1 MALGPIDRGKYADF
15 AARFFRKDGRPFEV
29 AAFAHLY
36 DRFDGV
42 TWYVQA
48 VLNRAWAAGGGLVSA
63 AQVDEAVEKLE
74 ADGFLIGFERAQEIY
89 RNSYGELVRRY
100 ASESSETESS
110 GGL

>member
-1 MALGPIDRGKYADF
+1 MKRNCGRKHPNRNRVRAVGRRTPPDSTVVDFLYAGYRRHMDVQKTEPDKIADF
-15 AARFFRKDGRPFEV
+15 AI
-29 AAFAHLY
+29 
-36 DRFDGV
+36 
-42 TWYVQA
+42 
-48 VLNRAWAAGGGLVSA
+48 
-63 AQVDEAVEKLE
+63 VDEAVEKLE